1 MPTAKTPKRA
11 ETRSYDEMMKSLGLS
26 RLDAFR
32 RADLTPELRRKAG
45 LTPEDEHRMTACAEL
60 SRLGMPYEAAQALAL
75 SGAIGSA
82 SELAALSLAEVGR
95 LFAEA
100 PVRRLLPE
108 GFKLDRI
115 ELEDWLRRV
124 VPLTAD
130 ETAPGRSAV
139 GESDAATFAREED
152 IALAAEDIV
161 LAADR
166 LTPVLTALKE
176 RWTRNEIAIESL
188 TRADAG
194 PVEAAVLRGILADL
208 QGGIASALDAM
219 LAPGAG
225 EIAAVEEAVSAS
237 LADEALDPTVEVL
250 RLQDELNRIKASIGA
265 LQSVAASGSE
275 ETSPAAATEAGP
287 SERETSPRGE

>member
-11 ETRSYDEMMKSLGLS
+11 ETRSYDEMTKSLGLA
-26 RLDAFR
+26 RPDAFR

-45 LTPEDEHRMTACAEL
+45 ITPEDEHRLTACAEL
-60 SRLGMPYEAAQALAL
+60 SRLGLPLEAAQALSL

-82 SELAALSLAEVGR
+82 SELAALSLAEVER
-95 LFAEA
+95 LLAEA

-108 GFKLDRI
+108 GFTFDRTD
-115 ELEDWLRRV
+115 LEDWLRRV

-130 ETAPGRSAV
+130 EAAPGRSAV
-139 GESDAATFAREED
+139 AESGAATFAREED
-152 IALAAEDIV
+152 LSLVAEDLV
-161 LAADR
+161 LTADR
-166 LTPVLTALKE
+166 LAPVLTALKE
-176 RWTRNEIAIESL
+176 HWTRNEIAIETL

-194 PVEAAVLRGILADL
+194 PVEAAALRGILADL
-208 QGGIASALDAM
+208 QGGIASALDAV

-250 RLQDELNRIKASIGA
+250 RLQDELNRIEASIGA

-275 ETSPAAATEAGP
+275 ATSPAAATEAGP